1 MLLFTLLFAVCTA
14 FSVYT
19 VYEFPGVLIEKI
31 FVAGVFEITGFII
44 ILHFCLFLSMWLGKR
59 VQWVLKKSD
68 IAPIVYYDERI
79 IKTLDCILEWPDVD
93 DINYSETNTD
103 AYLII
108 NRYNIP
114 KWARLLIF
122 EVEVDDVEYIAEMP
136 IKGRNI

>member
-19 VYEFPGVLIEKI
+19 FFEFPGVLLERI
-31 FVAGVFEITGFII
+31 FIAGVFEVIGFII
-44 ILHFCLFLSMWLGKR
+44 ILHFCLFLSVCLGKR

-68 IAPIVYYDERI
+68 VVPIVYYDERI
-79 IKTLDCILEWPDVD
+79 VETLDCIFEWPDVD
-93 DINYSETNTD
+93 DINYSDTNTD

-114 KWARLLIF
+114 KWTRLLIF
-122 EVEVDDVEYIAEMP
+122 ETEADDIEYIAEMP
-136 IKGRNI
+136 ITGRNI